1 MVVLERDC
9 VDFDI
14 GVVNNNTATAIRK
27 VQIKCRDDLFL
38 VFYLPGERGLWRDTT
53 ITR

>member
-27 VQIKCRDDLFL
+27 VQISVAMIRSSFFICRTKGDYGVILL
-38 VFYLPGERGLWRDTT
+38 
-53 ITR
+53 